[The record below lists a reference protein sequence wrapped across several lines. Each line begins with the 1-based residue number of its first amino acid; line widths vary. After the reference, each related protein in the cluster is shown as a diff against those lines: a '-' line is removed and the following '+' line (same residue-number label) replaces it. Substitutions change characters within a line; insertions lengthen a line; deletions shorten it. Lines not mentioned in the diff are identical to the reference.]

1 MFWLRAGEGCPS
13 GAAEWP
19 RLDPG
24 RFPLLRRCPWS
35 SPHWRPIPWP
45 NCGAL
50 AWRRRIS
57 TLLVDDLIR
66 DILRWMVAPSGFQ
79 QSHCSDQW
87 NALGSLWKQDFK
99 FDPANDSE
107 LTASVWL
114 ATGKSEW
121 EKVWRRF
128 DGPTTGATVGR
139 NKRHTNFHQRRALGR
154 ASPRCGPATVSA
166 VSAITTSA
174 SVASLASSTS
184 RQGSRRPA
192 AVGVVPRTC
201 S

>member
-1 MFWLRAGEGCPS
+1 MCWLRAGEGCPS

-24 RFPLLRRCPWS
+24 RFPLLRRCPWP

-66 DILRWMVAPSGFQ
+66 DILRWMVAHSGFQ
-79 QSHCSDQW
+79 QSHCSDQG

-99 FDPANDSE
+99 FDPATDSE
-107 LTASVWL
+107 LTASEWL

-128 DGPTTGATVGR
+128 DEQPPPPEDLQQANGPIPSHSRSPDPDCLPRTR
-139 NKRHTNFHQRRALGR
+139 N
-154 ASPRCGPATVSA
+154 SA
-166 VSAITTSA
+166 V
-174 SVASLASSTS
+174 
-184 RQGSRRPA
+184 P
-192 AVGVVPRTC
+192 
-201 S
+201 